1 MSYLL
6 DTNVCIQY
14 LACPGS
20 LVTARMAS
28 MSREL
33 YFSNTMSG
41 SLVVFLIYKL
51 KTGKFKDGDRGC
63 RNTQTQKKDRGEE
76 ERSGFHGGFPSK
88 RSGVF

>member
-28 MSREL
+28 MSRKL

-51 KTGKFKDGDRGC
+51 KTGKFKDKV
-63 RNTQTQKKDRGEE
+63 QKVSVEVWNVTAE
-76 ERSGFHGGFPSK
+76 VLN
-88 RSGVF
+88 VFDEAWRTIRW

>member
-28 MSREL
+28 MSRKL

-51 KTGKFKDGDRGC
+51 KTGKFKDGDRLNHRQHKEGPYLQELLSFQIRIC
-63 RNTQTQKKDRGEE
+63 
-76 ERSGFHGGFPSK
+76 
-88 RSGVF
+88 